1 MVLLYEFAVNES
13 PESLS
18 KILWQQRIGHRIVQS
33 NSHDQLWVLDPS
45 DTHQAMELLQLWQQ
59 SPTEEVELTNV
70 TPRHKKPSP
79 PIFQQ
84 WHKSPMALAFIVL
97 SCLVAVIT
105 GLGDYLDTISWFTIS
120 SFEVIG
126 NRIQFDPLAEVLSKG
141 EYWRLLTPAFLH
153 FGITHLIFNSLWVWE
168 VGRKLE
174 RLMGSLIW
182 LAFAIFVSVVSNIG
196 QYLMNGYPLFGGLSG
211 LVYGLI
217 AFAWVMPYLIKG
229 WPVIISKPLMVF
241 FVVWLIAGYTDVF
254 SILGLGNMANEAHLM
269 GLVSGLVFAGIYS
282 LLWKLIKQR

>member
-70 TPRHKKPSP
+70 TPRHKKPSS

-153 FGITHLIFNSLWVWE
+153 FGIAHLIFNSLWVWE

-229 WPVIISKPLMVF
+229 WPAIISKPLMVF

>member
-13 PESLS
+13 PEPLS

-33 NSHDQLWVLDPS
+33 NNRDQLWVLDPS
-45 DTHQAMELLQLWQQ
+45 DTHKAMEILQLWQH
-59 SPTEEVELTNV
+59 SPDEDLEL
-70 TPRHKKPSP
+70 PEAPKRQKSSSP
-79 PIFQQ
+79 VFQQ

-105 GLGDYLDTISWFTIS
+105 GLGEYLDTISWFTIS
-120 SFEVIG
+120 SFEVMG

-153 FGITHLIFNSLWVWE
+153 FGIAHLIFNSLWVWE

-182 LAFAIFVSVVSNIG
+182 LTFAVFVSVVSNIG
-196 QYLMNGYPLFGGLSG
+196 QYLINGYPLFGGLSG

-217 AFAWVMPYLIKG
+217 AFAWIMPYLIKG
-229 WPVIISKPLMVF
+229 WPPIISKPLMIF
-241 FVVWLIAGYTDVF
+241 FVVWLMAGYTDVF
-254 SILGLGNMANEAHLM
+254 SALGLGNMANEAHLM
-269 GLVSGLVFAGIYS
+269 GLVSGLVFAGVYS